1 MGIGCFNFGQI
12 PTRSRIGSLPRRG
25 QKFNGQ
31 LESQRKS
38 NTSRTVRIPDFNGN
52 WVLQLWTNSDSV
64 ALASSLPPNRV
75 LLMRS
80 RCNLVWWSVIF
91 RGRLSSRLA
100 RTLQHAHRAL
110 FSTDIAHV
118 VSCANSVLPIIW
130 VPLMRSRWDVLSSNV
145 KWIKQFRLQI
155 MKRKLDLGKTCTHDQ
170 YKWAINNGQ

>member
-1 MGIGCFNFGQI
+1 MDKFRLGPELAPSPVGDKNSMGNWNNNVNQTHRGLLGFLISMGIGCFNFGQI
-12 PTRSRIGSLPRRG
+12 LTRSRIGFLPHRG

-118 VSCANSVLPIIW
+118 VSCANSVLPII
-130 VPLMRSRWDVLSSNV
+130 
-145 KWIKQFRLQI
+145 
-155 MKRKLDLGKTCTHDQ
+155 
-170 YKWAINNGQ
+170 